1 MASGKFTNQDFF
13 SLGIYDPALVRRFA
27 AAGKKLI
34 KRNKLTREETLA
46 LFAELVNDPQKHL
59 RGEPLVRPLARLLL
73 EQGSQD
79 TGSIKGTPRAGKEPT
94 GRPSPVLQP
103 KPLYYKV
110 FGKEQIDPES
120 MNQMNTAMR
129 LPVSNAGALMPDAH
143 VGYGLPIGGVLAT
156 DSSYVIPYAVG
167 VDIAC
172 RMCMSVYDL
181 PVHMLADKRDHL
193 RSCLLNNTTFG
204 VGSANRRH
212 LDTGLF
218 DSETWRSTRV
228 IRDLKDLAFSQY
240 GTSGAGNHFAEWGS
254 LEVTAKDELLQI
266 PPGKYLAV
274 LTHSGSRGFGA
285 NICDHYS
292 KIAREKCG
300 LPKEAQHLSWL
311 NLKSE
316 EGKEYWIAMQL
327 AGRYASANH
336 HEIHNKIAREMG
348 LQPIKM
354 LENHHNFAWK
364 DKLPEGPEVIIHR
377 KGATPAGR
385 DDIGIIP
392 GSMATPG
399 FVVRGKG
406 NASGLNSAAHGAGRV
421 LSRKKAMKSI
431 TFRKMSQTLEKAG
444 VELIGGHVD
453 EAPEVYKDI
462 HEVMAYQKNL
472 VDVLARFQPVIVRM
486 AEPGRWRK

>member
-1 MASGKFTNQDFF
+1 
-13 SLGIYDPALVRRFA
+13 
-27 AAGKKLI
+27 
-34 KRNKLTREETLA
+34 
-46 LFAELVNDPQKHL
+46 
-59 RGEPLVRPLARLLL
+59 
-73 EQGSQD
+73 
-79 TGSIKGTPRAGKEPT
+79 
-94 GRPSPVLQP
+94 
-103 KPLYYKV
+103 
-110 FGKEQIDPES
+110 
-120 MNQMNTAMR
+120 
-129 LPVSNAGALMPDAH
+129 
-143 VGYGLPIGGVLAT
+143 
-156 DSSYVIPYAVG
+156 
-167 VDIAC
+167 
-172 RMCMSVYDL
+172 
-181 PVHMLADKRDHL
+181 
-193 RSCLLNNTTFG
+193 
-204 VGSANRRH
+204 
-212 LDTGLF
+212 
-218 DSETWRSTRV
+218 
-228 IRDLKDLAFSQY
+228 
-240 GTSGAGNHFAEWGS
+240 
-254 LEVTAKDELLQI
+254 
-266 PPGKYLAV
+266 
-274 LTHSGSRGFGA
+274 
-285 NICDHYS
+285 
-292 KIAREKCG
+292 
-300 LPKEAQHLSWL
+300 
-311 NLKSE
+311 
-316 EGKEYWIAMQL
+316 
-327 AGRYASANH
+327 
-336 HEIHNKIAREMG
+336 MG